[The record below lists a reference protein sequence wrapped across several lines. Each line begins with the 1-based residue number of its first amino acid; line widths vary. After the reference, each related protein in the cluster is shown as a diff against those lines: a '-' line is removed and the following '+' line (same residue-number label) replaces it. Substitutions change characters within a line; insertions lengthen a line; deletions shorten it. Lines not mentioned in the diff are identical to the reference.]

1 MFLKIEDCSTVYL
14 NTHKYRKDTNCR
26 KMLSFVIIFYGM
38 VLRALHLNALVFDDF
53 SGMHFFFFF
62 LNSPVQQ
69 ELHPTE
75 QQLWCLICKG
85 WVDCF
90 GLGISLQVFIGCG
103 LNHLD

>member
-14 NTHKYRKDTNCR
+14 KTHKYRKDTNCR

-62 LNSPVQQ
+62 KFSSAAGASSHRATAV
-69 ELHPTE
+69 
-75 QQLWCLICKG
+75 
-85 WVDCF
+85 
-90 GLGISLQVFIGCG
+90 VF
-103 LNHLD
+103 DM

>member
-53 SGMHFFFFF
+53 SGMHFFFFKF
-62 LNSPVQQ
+62 SSAAGASSHRATAV
-69 ELHPTE
+69 
-75 QQLWCLICKG
+75 
-85 WVDCF
+85 
-90 GLGISLQVFIGCG
+90 VF
-103 LNHLD
+103 DM

>member
-53 SGMHFFFFF
+53 SGMHFFFF
-62 LNSPVQQ
+62 SSAAGASSHRATAV
-69 ELHPTE
+69 
-75 QQLWCLICKG
+75 
-85 WVDCF
+85 
-90 GLGISLQVFIGCG
+90 VF
-103 LNHLD
+103 DM

>member
-62 LNSPVQQ
+62 NSPVQQ

-75 QQLWCLICKG
+75 QQLWCL
-85 WVDCF
+85 DCF

>member
-62 LNSPVQQ
+62 FLINSPVQQ

-90 GLGISLQVFIGCG
+90 GYLVASLHR
-103 LNHLD
+103 LRS